1 MHSSTLFK
9 FKESLLFRIIP
20 KLKRHFQ
27 HSFLLQTFLRLN
39 TRMKSL
45 ATKVISL
52 SIVRKKKPVIN
63 KIKSKTKIVALFVS
77 NHFQIQT
84 MWRNTLNTSMKK
96 LNIFIVICAVA
107 LFIILITWEG
117 ITRVSMRQKWA
128 LICQNTQRVRNSA
141 QM

>member
-1 MHSSTLFK
+1 MHSSPFQNQRMITYYLKLFQN
-9 FKESLLFRIIP
+9 
-20 KLKRHFQ
+20 LKAF
-27 HSFLLQTFLRLN
+27 SITLLQTFLRLN
-39 TRMKSL
+39 TMMKSL

-52 SIVRKKKPVIN
+52 SIVRKKKSPIN

-96 LNIFIVICAVA
+96 LNVFIVICAVV
-107 LFIILITWEG
+107 LFIMIIIWEG
-117 ITRVSMRQKWA
+117 ISRESMRQKWA
-128 LICQNTQRVRNSA
+128 LICQNTKRVRHSA